1 MAYRAE
7 YLWIDGSEP
16 TREIRSKTKILADG
30 AEPGIWGYDG
40 SSTNQATGD
49 NSDVVLKPVFQCPDP
64 IRGGDNILV
73 LCETLL
79 TSDMSPHPTNTRA
92 AAVEAM
98 EKYGDQE
105 PWFGLEQE
113 YTLLDPITGWPAGF
127 PSGGF
132 PAPQGPYYCGVGA
145 VKIHGRDLIEEHTTA
160 CIEAGLA
167 ISGTNAEVMP
177 GQWEFQIGPADT
189 VTVGDHLW
197 VARYLLF
204 RLAEDHGVEVS
215 IEAKP
220 MKGDWNGAG
229 MHTNFSTKAM
239 REGYDPIIAAC
250 EAMGAEGVPEK
261 HLEGYGVGIEDRLTG
276 AHETQRFDQFSY
288 GVSDRGASIRIPWQ
302 VAQDQKGYIED
313 RRPNANADPYVV
325 TTLLTNTIGAARLS
339 GRNRASRTT
348 SRSVSPAPGR
358 TYKDIT
364 RAECPAASVNGAAI
378 PRVRLR
384 PRFRTWRRM
393 SSTEAWSPRWRRS
406 DGDRHAG
413 LLLRGLVDRDVGV
426 RGERPG

>member
-92 AAVEAM
+92 AAVEAL

-113 YTLLDPITGWPAGF
+113 YTLLDPVTGWPAGF

-197 VARYLLF
+197 IARYLLF

-325 TTLLTNTIGAARLS
+325 STLLTNTIGAAL
-339 GRNRASRTT
+339 A
-348 SRSVSPAPGR
+348 
-358 TYKDIT
+358 
-364 RAECPAASVNGAAI
+364 
-378 PRVRLR
+378 
-384 PRFRTWRRM
+384 
-393 SSTEAWSPRWRRS
+393 
-406 DGDRHAG
+406 
-413 LLLRGLVDRDVGV
+413 
-426 RGERPG
+426 